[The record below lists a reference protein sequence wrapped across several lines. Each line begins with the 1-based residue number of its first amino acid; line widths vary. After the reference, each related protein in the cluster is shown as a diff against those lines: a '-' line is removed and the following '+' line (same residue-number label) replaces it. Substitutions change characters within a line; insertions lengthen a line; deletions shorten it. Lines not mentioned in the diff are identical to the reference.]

1 MQLERLPPFEQSCRP
16 EPLFSPS
23 VGIARGDRRIIAES
37 PPSPTLWNRGS
48 DRQDS
53 QSKLVWPSPGDA
65 FMMTGLS
72 QTMCIQGS
80 DQPRRSLG
88 FVACYFFFLAML
100 CASWLGAVAEAQAV
114 AAPSSTP
121 VGQGLKPILDYI
133 SSAWDTLTRS
143 MTECVSVVDP
153 KIKVAPV
160 LYLPAEVAEPAAVHK
175 LATDCNVRV
184 EHLPVEIKR
193 LGEIDTAKI
202 QPHGLLYLPDKYVV
216 PGGRFNEM
224 YGWDSYFII
233 RGLLRAGHV
242 ELARGMVNNF
252 FFEIEHYGAMLNAN
266 RTYYLTRS
274 QPPFLS
280 SMFIDVCQA
289 AQQSKTHDGN
299 ADRAWLERAYADLD
313 KDYGMWT
320 RDPHL
325 AGQTGLSRYYDF
337 GEGPPAEAVQDENG
351 FYRKVAQ
358 YFFLHSAQADDYV
371 VEMNPGTIQAVAG
384 SPYSLQVCDVPLTT
398 ASAVCEKSKQFKLSA
413 DYYKGDRSMRESGFD
428 VSFRFGPFGAATHH
442 YAPVCLNSLL
452 YKTEKDLEQI
462 SLWLG
467 HGEEA
472 KKWNQ
477 RAEARRKLIGRYLWN
492 PEQGLFFDYNFQTNR
507 MSAYRYASTF
517 YPLWAGL
524 ATAEQA
530 KAVVDNLKVFERPGG
545 LPMST
550 EESGAQWDL
559 PYGWGNIEML
569 AIDGLRRYGF
579 NADADRVS
587 YEFLSTV
594 GENFR
599 RDGTIKE
606 KYNVV
611 TRSSEAHVELG
622 YEMNV
627 VGFGWTNAAFLE
639 LLHGLSKDMVE
650 RLEENQNQPLPAA
663 K

>member
-1 MQLERLPPFEQSCRP
+1 MPFHTMSIQRSKTFRVLSFARSLTLIAVLCGA
-16 EPLFSPS
+16 S
-23 VGIARGDRRIIAES
+23 VDPGIAG
-37 PPSPTLWNRGS
+37 PPAG
-48 DRQDS
+48 
-53 QSKLVWPSPGDA
+53 
-65 FMMTGLS
+65 
-72 QTMCIQGS
+72 
-80 DQPRRSLG
+80 
-88 FVACYFFFLAML
+88 
-100 CASWLGAVAEAQAV
+100 
-114 AAPSSTP
+114 TP
-121 VGQGLKPILDYI
+121 QVPGLKPILDYI

-143 MTECVSVVDP
+143 MTNCETLADP
-153 KIKVAPV
+153 KLKVAPV
-160 LYLPAEVAEPAAVHK
+160 LYLPAGFPEPPAVQK
-175 LATDCNVRV
+175 LAADCHVRV
-184 EHLPVEIKR
+184 EYLPFVIHR

-202 QPHGLLYLPDKYVV
+202 SPHGLLYLENKYVV

-224 YGWDSYFII
+224 YGWDSYFIV
-233 RGLLRAGHV
+233 RGLLRAGRL
-242 ELARGMVNNF
+242 ELARGMVDNF

-280 SMFIDVCQA
+280 SMFVDVYRATQKSG
-289 AQQSKTHDGN
+289 QPDK
-299 ADRAWLERAYADLD
+299 AWLDRAYADLS
-313 KDYGMWT
+313 KDYAMWT
-320 RDPHL
+320 HDPHL

-337 GEGPPAEAVQDENG
+337 GDGPPAEAVQDETG

-358 YFFLHSAQADDYV
+358 YFFLHPAEANDYV
-371 VEMNPGTIQAVAG
+371 VQDEPGGTETSMTQPVAG
-384 SPYSLQVCDVPLTT
+384 AVYSLQVCDVSLPITQ
-398 ASAVCEKSKQFKLSA
+398 AGCEKARQFQLSA

-467 HGEEA
+467 NADDA

-477 RAEARRKLIGRYLWN
+477 RAEARKQLITRYLWN
-492 PEQGLFFDYNFQTNR
+492 AQQGLFFDYDLQTGRISN
-507 MSAYRYASTF
+507 YQYATTF

-524 ATAEQA
+524 ATPGQA
-530 KAVVDNLKVFERPGG
+530 KAVAASLKIFERPGG

-550 EESGAQWDL
+550 RETGAQWDL

-569 AIDGLRRYGF
+569 AIDGLRRYGY

-594 GENFR
+594 AQNFR
-599 RDGTIKE
+599 RDGNIRE

-639 LLHGLSKDMVE
+639 LLHGLPKEMVE
-650 RLEENQNQPLPAA
+650 RLEKEQNEPLPAA

>member
-1 MQLERLPPFEQSCRP
+1 
-16 EPLFSPS
+16 
-23 VGIARGDRRIIAES
+23 
-37 PPSPTLWNRGS
+37 
-48 DRQDS
+48 
-53 QSKLVWPSPGDA
+53 
-65 FMMTGLS
+65 MMAVLS
-72 QTMCIQGS
+72 QAMSIHRRKKPHSILAFLIQ
-80 DQPRRSLG
+80 RCL
-88 FVACYFFFLAML
+88 FLVLL
-100 CASWLGAVAEAQAV
+100 CAWADGQ
-114 AAPSSTP
+114 AAPAQGTVP
-121 VGQGLKPILDYI
+121 ADQGLKPILTYI

-143 MTECVSVVDP
+143 MTDCTSVVDP

-160 LYLPAEVAEPAAVHK
+160 LYLPSGFAEPAAVQK
-175 LATDCNVRV
+175 LAADCSVRV
-184 EHLPVEIKR
+184 EHLPLEIKR

-233 RGLLRAGHV
+233 RGLLNAGRV
-242 ELARGMVNNF
+242 ELARGMVDNF

-280 SMFIDVCQA
+280 SMFVDVYQA
-289 AQQSKTHDGN
+289 VQKNGGHPDP
-299 ADRAWLERAYADLD
+299 AWLERAYADLD

-320 RDPHL
+320 RDPHR

-337 GEGPPAEAVQDENG
+337 GEGPPAEAVQDESG
-351 FYRKVAQ
+351 FYRKVSQ
-358 YFFLHSAQADDYV
+358 YFFLHPAEANDYV
-371 VEMNPGTIQAVAG
+371 LETKPGTNQNVAG
-384 SPYSLQVCDVPLTT
+384 SPYSLQVCDVSLTM
-398 ASAVCEKSKQFKLSA
+398 ARAECERAKQFKLSA

-467 HGEEA
+467 RGEDA
-472 KKWNQ
+472 KKWSR
-477 RAEARRKLIGRYLWN
+477 RAGERKKLITQYLWN
-492 PEQGLFFDYNFQTNR
+492 DQQGLFFDFNFQTKR
-507 MSAYRYASTF
+507 MSKYQYASTF

-530 KAVVDNLKVFERPGG
+530 KAVAGNLKVFERPGG
-545 LPMST
+545 IPMST
-550 EESGAQWDL
+550 EETGAQWDL
-559 PYGWGNIEML
+559 PYGWGNIEMV
-569 AIDGLRRYGF
+569 AIDALRRYGF
-579 NADADRVS
+579 HADADRVS

-594 GENFR
+594 AENFR
-599 RDGTIKE
+599 RDGNIRE

-611 TRSSEAHVELG
+611 SRSSEAHVELG

-639 LLHGLSKDMVE
+639 LLHGLPKEMAE
-650 RLEENQNQPLPAA
+650 RLEQEQNQPLAT